1 MKKIFVILAVAV
13 VVIASYFYVS
23 GNPEKNK
30 ARKAAQKN
38 FQISCDNIADA
49 LNLFKLGE
57 IEKELPYKI
66 VVEMQAIK
74 KISLE
79 LVEEARK
86 IGPTDEGYA
95 KLEKAIIGAESLI
108 AVKAMFAIALE
119 HELLEELKKIE
130 KLLKQKS
137 DRVEI

>member
-57 IEKELPYKI
+57 IEKDFL
-66 VVEMQAIK
+66 
-74 KISLE
+74 SLGGV
-79 LVEEARK
+79 LLFNMRRLFRA
-86 IGPTDEGYA
+86 
-95 KLEKAIIGAESLI
+95 
-108 AVKAMFAIALE
+108 AV
-119 HELLEELKKIE
+119 
-130 KLLKQKS
+130 
-137 DRVEI
+137 